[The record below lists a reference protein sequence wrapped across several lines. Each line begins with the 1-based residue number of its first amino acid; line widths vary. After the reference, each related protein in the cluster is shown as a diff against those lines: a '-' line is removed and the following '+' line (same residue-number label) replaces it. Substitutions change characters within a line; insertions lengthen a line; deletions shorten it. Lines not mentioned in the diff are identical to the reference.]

1 MAEGEAKGSN
11 WRKWRG
17 LVEVI
22 QAAVLHSNG
31 KKGYLRRG
39 TLVLTLPPA

>member
-1 MAEGEAKGSN
+1 MLWRELDDGKAEIRSCGRAGEAKGSN

-22 QAAVLHSNG
+22 QAAVLQS
-31 KKGYLRRG
+31 K
-39 TLVLTLPPA
+39 